1 MKKLTIV
8 ALLLVNALTI
18 FAQSAPKPYGV
29 LPSQLQLRWQETEMY
44 CIVHFSVA
52 TYTDKEWGFGDEKPD
67 IFNPSKFSALQIV
80 GAAKAGGFKGIVV
93 VAKHH
98 DGFCLWPTKTTDH
111 NISQSSWKNGKGD
124 VVKEYQE
131 ACKQL
136 GMKMGI
142 YCSPWDRN
150 NAMYG
155 KPAYVT
161 EVYRKQLEELYANY
175 GPMFM
180 SWHDGANGGD
190 GYYGGAREQRKID
203 RSTYY
208 GWDTTWA
215 ITRKMQPGA
224 AIFGDAGPD
233 VRWVGNE
240 EGHAGETYWATFT
253 PEAADGKIPS
263 NGNVKYETSPE
274 GTHNGKFWI
283 PAECDVP
290 SRPGWF
296 YHKAQDGQTKSA
308 YTLLD
313 LYYKS
318 VGRGACLDLG
328 LSPDK
333 DGVLT
338 DEDVQILKQFG
349 TVIKQTFAV
358 NELKGATLK
367 ASNIRGGNSVKFGT
381 SFLLDNDRYTY
392 WATDDAVTTPSLTAD
407 MHTPKTFNVIRLREN
422 IKLGQRIEGAAID
435 VWQNNAWKEIATVP
449 TIGANRLIRLPQNIT
464 ASKVRLRI
472 TGSPAAIA
480 LSDFGLFKEP
490 THLSAPAILRSI
502 KGEVSM
508 STEAPV
514 SSIHYTTDGTEPTS
528 NSPVYKQPFEYNNGG
543 TIKAVSF
550 DGATNHSEVKTHVFG
565 VSKTGWVASAP
576 QAGNNRMRRV
586 ANAID
591 DDPKTMYNT
600 CTKNDSITFKP
611 QEITIDLG
619 KSQSIKA
626 FTYLPRQ
633 DKNPEAEGI
642 VDSYIFQVS
651 TDGQNWTQAAEGE
664 FSNIASNPIE
674 QTVKLNASVNAR
686 YFKFTAHHV
695 IKGNGFTVAEIGVL

>member
-8 ALLLVNALTI
+8 ALLLVNALTVL
-18 FAQSAPKPYGV
+18 AQSAPKPYGV
-29 LPSQLQLRWQETEMY
+29 LPSQRQLAWQETDMY
-44 CIVHFSVA
+44 CIVHFSMA
-52 TYTDKEWGFGDEKPD
+52 TYTDKEWGYGDEDPK
-67 IFNPSKFSALQIV
+67 IFNPAHFSALQIV

-98 DGFCLWPTKTTDH
+98 DGFCLWPTKTTTH
-111 NISQSSWKNGKGD
+111 NISQSTWKNGKGD

-150 NAMYG
+150 NALYG

-175 GPMFM
+175 GPLFM

-190 GYYGGAREQRKID
+190 GYYGGTRELRKID

-240 EGHAGETYWATFT
+240 EGHAGETYWATFS

-263 NGNVKYETSPE
+263 NGNVKYEESPQ
-274 GTHNGKFWI
+274 GTRNGKYWI

-296 YHKAQDGQTKSA
+296 YHQGQDGQTKSS

-333 DGVLT
+333 DGQLT
-338 DEDVQILKQFG
+338 NEDVQSLKQFG
-349 TVIKQTFAV
+349 SILKQTFAV
-358 NELKGATLK
+358 NLLKGATLK
-367 ASNIRGGNSVKFGT
+367 ASNIRGKNAAKFGT
-381 SFLLDNDRYTY
+381 AFLEDNSRYTY
-392 WATDDAVTTPSLTAD
+392 WATDDAVTKPELVADLHTA
-407 MHTPKTFNVIRLREN
+407 KTFNVIRLREN
-422 IKLGQRIEGAAID
+422 IKLGQRIEGAAVDI
-435 VWQNNAWKEIATVP
+435 WQNNTWKEIATVNS
-449 TIGANRLIRLPQNIT
+449 IGANRLIRLPQNIT
-464 ASKVRLRI
+464 ATKVRLRI
-472 TGSPAAIA
+472 TGSPVCIA

-490 THLSAPAILRSI
+490 VHLSAPAILRSI
-502 KGEVSM
+502 KGEVSIN
-508 STEAPV
+508 TDAPV
-514 SSIHYTTDGTEPTS
+514 SGIHYTTDDTEPTV
-528 NSPVYKQPFEYNNGG
+528 NSPVYKQPFEYSNGG
-543 TIKAVSF
+543 VVKAVSF
-550 DGATNHSEVKTHVFG
+550 DGTAGHSETKTQVFG
-565 VSKTGWVASAP
+565 ISKSGWTALAS
-576 QAGNNRMRRV
+576 QSGSGRMRRV
-586 ANAID
+586 ENAID
-591 DDPKTMYNT
+591 EDPRTMYNT
-600 CTKNDSITFKP
+600 CTKNDSVTFKP
-611 QEITIDLG
+611 QEISVDLG
-619 KSQSIKA
+619 KSQVIKA

-642 VDSYIFQVS
+642 VDSYTFQIS
-651 TDGQNWTQAAEGE
+651 TDGQHWTQAAEGE

-674 QTVKLNASVNAR
+674 QTIKLNAPVTAR
-686 YFKFTAHHV
+686 YFKFIGRHV
-695 IKGNGFTVAEIGVL
+695 IKGNGFTVAELGIL